1 MANIGVA
8 KVMKLKAGRKEVVS
22 FVDVYTA
29 RNKRVAIT
37 GAEAQALF
45 ILIIHNIKYRG
56 NKR

>member
-37 GAEAQALF
+37 GAEAHALF
-45 ILIIHNIKYRG
+45 IFNYT
-56 NKR
+56 